1 MTLQERDTQIVCAVR
16 IAINRVFSAAAG
28 SKFHAVEEGSRLSD
42 VRDKRLSG
50 SVMERSL
57 TATLRGA

>member
-28 SKFHAVEEGSRLSD
+28 SKFHAVEDGSRL
-42 VRDKRLSG
+42 
-50 SVMERSL
+50 
-57 TATLRGA
+57 